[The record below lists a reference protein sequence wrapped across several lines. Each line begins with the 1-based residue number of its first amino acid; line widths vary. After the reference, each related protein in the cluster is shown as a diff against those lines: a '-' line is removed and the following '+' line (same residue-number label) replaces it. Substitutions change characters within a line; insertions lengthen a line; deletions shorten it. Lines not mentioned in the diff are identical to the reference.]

1 MVQFLE
7 DKTIL
12 VTGATGFLA
21 KSVIIHIL
29 FVPLFLSFPLIT
41 AWMIISSLAMINAIF
56 MEKMLRVQP
65 NVKKIYLL
73 SRAPGAKHDVALGI
87 NTVRAE
93 NVICF
98 AKKSVK
104 LKVLVRIYIYPHRL
118 VLMFNHF
125 RHFSHFH

>member
-21 KSVIIHIL
+21 KS
-29 FVPLFLSFPLIT
+29 
-41 AWMIISSLAMINAIF
+41 
-56 MEKMLRVQP
+56 KMLRVQP

-104 LKVLVRIYIYPHRL
+104 LKVLVRIYIPTG
-118 VLMFNHF
+118 
-125 RHFSHFH
+125 